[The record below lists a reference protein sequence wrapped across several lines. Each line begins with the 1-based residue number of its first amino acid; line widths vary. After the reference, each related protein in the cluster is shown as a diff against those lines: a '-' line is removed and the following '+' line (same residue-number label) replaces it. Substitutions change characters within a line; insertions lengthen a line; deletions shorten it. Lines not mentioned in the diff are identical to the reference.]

1 MAVHTAEALE
11 EEDASALKVKI
22 AIRAS
27 FICNCL
33 LAVLQLY
40 AAFSSLS
47 LSLFATAI
55 DSVFDPFANL
65 VLNRLHKKGLT
76 ADPKKWPQGGA
87 RFLTIGASPALR
99 ALSHRGQE
107 TDGDD
112 ASLAIMR
119 QRCLR
124 IPHGKRQP
132 RALLPVA
139 LRSDRPADSPSLP
152 CRRPSRS

>member
-1 MAVHTAEALE
+1 MAVHTAEARE

-55 DSVFDPFANL
+55 DSVFDPFANI

-76 ADPKKWPQGGA
+76 ADPKKCAGGE
-87 RFLTIGASPALR
+87 PAL
-99 ALSHRGQE
+99 AW
-107 TDGDD
+107 
-112 ASLAIMR
+112 M
-119 QRCLR
+119 
-124 IPHGKRQP
+124 P
-132 RALLPVA
+132 
-139 LRSDRPADSPSLP
+139 
-152 CRRPSRS
+152 RRPSRL

>member
-1 MAVHTAEALE
+1 MAVHSAEARA

-22 AIRAS
+22 AVRAS

-55 DSVFDPFANL
+55 DSVFDPFANV
-65 VLNRLHKKGLT
+65 VLNRLHQKGLT

-87 RFLTIGASPALR
+87 KFATIGNVVYGFLVS
-99 ALSHRGQE
+99 
-107 TDGDD
+107 
-112 ASLAIMR
+112 
-119 QRCLR
+119 
-124 IPHGKRQP
+124 
-132 RALLPVA
+132 
-139 LRSDRPADSPSLP
+139 RP
-152 CRRPSRS
+152 

>member
-1 MAVHTAEALE
+1 LCPAEQHINNLLKPMAVHTAEARE

-55 DSVFDPFANL
+55 DSVFDPFANI

-76 ADPKKWPQGGA
+76 ADPKKCAGGE
-87 RFLTIGASPALR
+87 P
-99 ALSHRGQE
+99 
-107 TDGDD
+107 
-112 ASLAIMR
+112 SLAWM
-119 QRCLR
+119 
-124 IPHGKRQP
+124 P
-132 RALLPVA
+132 
-139 LRSDRPADSPSLP
+139 
-152 CRRPSRS
+152 RRPSRL